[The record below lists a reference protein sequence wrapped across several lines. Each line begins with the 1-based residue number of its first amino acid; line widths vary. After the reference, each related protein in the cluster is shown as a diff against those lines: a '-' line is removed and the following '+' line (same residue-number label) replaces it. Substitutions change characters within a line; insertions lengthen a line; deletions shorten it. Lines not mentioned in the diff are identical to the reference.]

1 LTLLPSHTAGL
12 SGFVELN
19 VGGKIFAT
27 TFATLTR
34 EISLLSVLVSGGA
47 GTENFVR
54 YDKEGRI
61 FIDRDPT
68 HFRWLLNYLRDG
80 YLVTIPSQMQHRLEI
95 LHEARFY
102 RLDSLASIIASPHQ
116 YQQPHPYVTQ
126 QIATQVLAANAAALQ
141 QAQAQVQPRVSEQ
154 EKPSFQTVRPSTRG
168 LFYLCD
174 AKWSSL
180 FPEKPSWNIIAVNFE
195 DASDEVVFWS
205 IAVSLQQDPTLG
217 HIIPTLSSKLELCR
231 TKMEV
236 GMSAKTVI
244 DLSHVDPE
252 HPNLLADGE
261 FWWEPSQSQYPQ
273 LYGKF
278 WRGEYVSYGP
288 LDFLRTEPE

>member
-1 LTLLPSHTAGL
+1 LLMPPHPANLTGI
-12 SGFVELN
+12 VELN

-34 EISLLSVLVSGGA
+34 EISLLSVLVVSGAA
-47 GTENFVR
+47 GTENLVK
-54 YDKEGRI
+54 YDKDGRI

-80 YLVTIPSQMQHRLEI
+80 YLVTIPSQLQHRLEI

-102 RLDSLASIIASPHQ
+102 RLDSLASIMASPHQ
-116 YQQPHPYVTQ
+116 YQQPHPYVAQ
-126 QIATQVLAANAAALQ
+126 QLSAQAHAAMQVQA
-141 QAQAQVQPRVSEQ
+141 AQAQVQARASDQ
-154 EKPSFQTVRPSTRG
+154 DKPSFLTVRPSTRG

-174 AKWSSL
+174 VKWSSI

-205 IAVSLQQDPTLG
+205 IAVQLQPDPNSGQLVPNLAAK
-217 HIIPTLSSKLELCR
+217 HEMCR
-231 TKMEV
+231 TKMDV
-236 GMSAKTVI
+236 GMSAKTTI
-244 DLSHVDPE
+244 DVSHLNAENTGPLE
-252 HPNLLADGE
+252 AEGE

-273 LYGKF
+273 LYGRF
-278 WRGEYVSYGP
+278 WRGEAHHFGP

>member
-1 LTLLPSHTAGL
+1 
-12 SGFVELN
+12 

-34 EISLLSVLVSGGA
+34 EISLLSVYVSGGA
-47 GTENFVR
+47 GTENLVT

-80 YLVTIPSQMQHRLEI
+80 YLVTIPSQLQHRLEI
-95 LHEARFY
+95 LHEARYY
-102 RLDSLASIIASPHQ
+102 RLDSLASIIAAPAQ

-126 QIATQVLAANAAALQ
+126 QIAAQALAANAAAQ
-141 QAQAQVQPRVSEQ
+141 MQAQVQATQSRAQPDPD
-154 EKPSFQTVRPSTRG
+154 KPSFLTVRPSTRG

-174 AKWSSL
+174 VQWSSI
-180 FPEKPSWNIIAVNFE
+180 FPEKPGWNIIAVNFE
-195 DASDEVVFWS
+195 DSSDEVVFWS
-205 IAVSLQQDPTLG
+205 IVVAFQHDPTLG
-217 HIIPTLSSKLELCR
+217 HMAPSLSSRQELCR
-231 TKMEV
+231 TKLDV

-244 DLSHVDPE
+244 DVSHLATENPE
-252 HPNLLADGE
+252 QPLQAEGE

-278 WRGEYVSYGP
+278 WRGDSVHVGP

>member
-1 LTLLPSHTAGL
+1 MVMPAHPGAI

-47 GTENFVR
+47 GTENFVK
-54 YDKEGRI
+54 YDREGRI

-68 HFRWLLNYLRDG
+68 YFRWLLNYLRDG
-80 YLVTIPSQMQHRLEI
+80 YLVTIPGLLQERLEI

-116 YQQPHPYVTQ
+116 YVQPHPYVTQ
-126 QIATQVLAANAAALQ
+126 QIAAQAALANAAAAQ
-141 QAQAQVQPRVSEQ
+141 MQAQVQAQNRDL
-154 EKPSFQTVRPSTRG
+154 EKPSFLNVRPSTRG

-174 AKWSSL
+174 VRWSSL
-180 FPEKPSWNIIAVNFE
+180 FPEKPNWDIIAVNFE
-195 DASDEVVFWS
+195 DASDEVVFWN
-205 IAVSLQQDPTLG
+205 IVVSLLHDPSG
-217 HIIPTLSSKLELCR
+217 HCIPTLASKYELCR
-231 TKMEV
+231 CRMDV
-236 GMSAKTVI
+236 GMSAKTEV
-244 DLSHVDPE
+244 DLSHHLETPQR
-252 HPNLLADGE
+252 LAGEAE

-273 LYGKF
+273 LYGRF
-278 WRGEYVSYGP
+278 WRGDIVHFGP
-288 LDFLRTEPE
+288 LDFLRTEPEI